1 MAKRD
6 SSRRAAAADANVSRS
21 SRVVQRRIIACSEK
35 PGHRGKNII
44 KKGGYPLP
52 SPWDGTLHEAGMTTG
67 IT

>member
-44 KKGGYPLP
+44 KKRGLSHTGS
-52 SPWDGTLHEAGMTTG
+52 SPVTLGWYTS
-67 IT
+67 